1 MNKGTI
7 STKLTDYNIY
17 NEGEMLIGT
26 NGEVTLPDLEAVTSE
41 IGGAGIAGTMED
53 PTPGYFG
60 SLEIEL
66 KFRTVSEESIRLMIP
81 QAHTLTLRA
90 AQTKHDPATGTN
102 RQEGL
107 KVVCRGVPKSY
118 SVGTFKQGEPTETTT
133 KLELSYIKIT
143 RGSVVVLELDKFNHI
158 FVVEGV
164 DYMKEIR
171 DLI

>member
-1 MNKGTI
+1 MNKGMI
-7 STKLTDYNIY
+7 PTKLTDYNIY

-26 NGEVTLPDLEAVTSE
+26 NGEVTLPEFEATTSE

-60 SLEIEL
+60 SMELEI
-66 KFRTVSEESIRLMIP
+66 KFRTVSEESTRLMIP

-90 AQTKHDPATGTN
+90 AQTKHDPASGTN
-102 RQEGL
+102 SQEGL

-118 SVGTFKQGEPTETTT
+118 STGTFKQGEPTETTV

-143 RGSVVVLELDKFNHI
+143 RGNVEVLELDKFNHI
-158 FVVEGV
+158 FAVEGV

>member
-7 STKLTDYNIY
+7 PTKLTDYNIY
-17 NEGEMLIGT
+17 NEGERLIGI
-26 NGEVTLPDLEAVTSE
+26 NGDVTLPDLEAVTSE
-41 IGGAGIAGTMED
+41 ISGAGMAGTMED

-66 KFRTVSEESIRLMIP
+66 KFRTVSEESSRLMIP
-81 QAHTLTLRA
+81 KAHTLTLRA

-102 RQEGL
+102 SQEGL

-118 SVGTFKQGEPTETTT
+118 SLGTFKQGDPTETAA

>member
-66 KFRTVSEESIRLMIP
+66 KFRTVSEESSRLMIP

-90 AQTKHDPATGTN
+90 AQTNPATGTN
-102 RQEGL
+102 SQEGL

-158 FVVEGV
+158 FVVEGI

>member
-7 STKLTDYNIY
+7 PTKLTDYNIY
-17 NEGEMLIGT
+17 NEGELLIGT
-26 NGEVTLPDLEAVTSE
+26 NGDITLPDLEAITSE
-41 IGGAGIAGTMED
+41 ISGAGIAGTMED

-60 SLEIEL
+60 SLELEM
-66 KFRTVSEESIRLMIP
+66 KFRTVSEESSRLMIP

-90 AQTKHDPATGTN
+90 AQTRHDPATGKN
-102 RQEGL
+102 SQEGL

-158 FVVEGV
+158 FVVEGI